1 MKGRTL
7 PHDLEAEMS
16 VLGVAFLNKDTI
28 EVINDEVT
36 EDMFYSDKNRLI
48 FNAIISLYKNN
59 NPIDLTTVKAELD
72 KKKALNEVGGISY
85 LTEVIDS
92 VVTTANLNYYIKI
105 LKEHALR
112 RNLINTATDIIT
124 NTYNDENITGLLDD
138 AERNILNVVKKRQ
151 STEFVPIHEILRR
164 AQERLE
170 ELSKNKSDVTG
181 IRTGFYDLDRATAG
195 LHGGELII
203 IAARPGM
210 GKTSFALNIATNAA
224 FSTDKAIA
232 IFNLEMSA
240 EMLVNRMLSSIGGI
254 DLYKLNTGKLEHNDW
269 KRYNEAM
276 SKLGSTNIYIE
287 DNAGITAPEIKA
299 KCRRLANSKEGLG
312 LVIIDYLQLVTT
324 GSNRIESR
332 QVEVSEISRSLK
344 TMALELDVPVIALAQ
359 LSRNVDKRENKEPAL
374 VDLRE
379 SGSLEQDADLVLF
392 INRKDYYEAKTD
404 QKSNIVPTDIIIAKH
419 RKGATGLYHL
429 LFELNMSNFKNY
441 LKPEN
446 ADEVNYE

>member
-1 MKGRTL
+1 MAQRVI
-7 PHDLEAEMS
+7 PQNIEAEMS
-16 VLGVAFLNKDTI
+16 VLGVAFLSKDSLEI
-28 EVINDEVT
+28 INDEVT
-36 EDMFYSDKNRLI
+36 EDMFLSDKNRTI
-48 FNAIISLYKNN
+48 FNAIISLYKDN

-85 LTEVIDS
+85 LMEVIDS
-92 VVTTANLNYYIKI
+92 VVTAANLSYYIKI
-105 LKEHALR
+105 LKDHAVR
-112 RNLINTATDIIT
+112 RNLINTATDIVT
-124 NTYNDENITGLLDD
+124 SAYNDENISGLLDD
-138 AERNILNVVKKRQ
+138 AERSILNVVRVRQ
-151 STEFVPIHEILRR
+151 TSEFVPIHEVLRR

-170 ELSKNKSDVTG
+170 ELAKNKSDITG
-181 IRTGFYDLDRATAG
+181 IRTGFYDLDKATAG

-203 IAARPGM
+203 LAARPGM
-210 GKTSFALNIATNAA
+210 GKTAFALNIATNAA

-240 EMLVNRMLSSIGGI
+240 EMLVNRMIASVGGI
-254 DLYKLNTGKLEHNDW
+254 DSYKLSTGKLEHNDW

-276 SKLGSTNIYIE
+276 SKLANTNIFIE
-287 DNAGITAPEIKA
+287 DNASITAPEIKA
-299 KCRRLANSKEGLG
+299 KCRRLSSQPKGLG
-312 LVIIDYLQLVTT
+312 LVVIDYLQLVTT

-359 LSRNVDKRENKEPAL
+359 LSRSVDKRENKEPAL

-392 INRKDYYEAKTD
+392 LNRKDYYEAKTE
-404 QKSNIVPTDIIIAKH
+404 KKETIVPIDVIIAKH
-419 RKGATGLYHL
+419 RKGSTGLYRL

-441 LKPEN
+441 LSPDN
-446 ADEVNYE
+446 VNEII

>member
-1 MKGRTL
+1 MAARAL
-7 PHDLEAEMS
+7 PNDLEAEMS
-16 VLGVAFLNKDTI
+16 VLGVAFLSKDSLEI
-28 EVINDEVT
+28 INDEVT
-36 EDMFYSDKNRLI
+36 EDMFYSDKNRAI
-48 FNAIISLYKNN
+48 FNAIISLYKEN

-85 LTEVIDS
+85 LMEVIDS
-92 VVTTANLNYYIKI
+92 VVTSANLSFYIKI
-105 LKEHALR
+105 LKDHAVR
-112 RNLINTATDIIT
+112 RNLINTATDIVT
-124 NTYNDENITGLLDD
+124 NAYNDENISGLLDD
-138 AERNILNVVKKRQ
+138 AERNILNVVRVRQ
-151 STEFVPIHEILRR
+151 TSEFVPIHEVLRR

-170 ELSKNKSDVTG
+170 ELAKNKSDITG
-181 IRTGFYDLDRATAG
+181 IRTGFYDLDKATAG

-203 IAARPGM
+203 LAARPGM
-210 GKTSFALNIATNAA
+210 GKTAFALNIATNAA

-240 EMLVNRMLSSIGGI
+240 EMLVNRMIASVGGI
-254 DLYKLNTGKLEHNDW
+254 DSYKLSTGKLEHNDW

-276 SKLGSTNIYIE
+276 SKLANTNIFIE
-287 DNAGITAPEIKA
+287 DNASITAPEIKA
-299 KCRRLANSKEGLG
+299 KCRRLASQPKGLG
-312 LVIIDYLQLVTT
+312 LVVIDYLQLVTT

-359 LSRNVDKRENKEPAL
+359 LSRSVDKRENKEPAL

-392 INRKDYYEAKTD
+392 LNRKDYYEAKTE
-404 QKSNIVPTDIIIAKH
+404 KKETIVPIDVIIAKH
-419 RKGATGLYHL
+419 RKGSTGLYRL

-441 LKPEN
+441 LNPDN
-446 ADEVNYE
+446 VNEIM